1 MHMKNA
7 KNGDPT
13 IFTNG
18 RNTEHQK
25 SAAHF
30 GPWHRPAPQLC
41 EWFLHWDVP
50 RLSAEKMVGKKTGH
64 QKMFFGK
71 MTLINGSSCMS
82 CMSLKSFPTTYCNL
96 IKCVDQACTCS
107 VMFGLKTPSRGLSM
121 GLETN
126 QNSVCGYVLGVGQNN
141 PEEAKM
147 MLYQKSSNKDLSKH
161 SESFNA
167 LPCTKKWHLNTAKT
181 WKHVKETMK
190 EIYEYII
197 HSTHVLFEDIQLNE
211 TRES

>member
-18 RNTEHQK
+18 KHGAPKICRTFWGPDIAQRHSSANDFCTETCLDFLQK
-25 SAAHF
+25 K
-30 GPWHRPAPQLC
+30 WL
-41 EWFLHWDVP
+41 
-50 RLSAEKMVGKKTGH
+50 EKRRVIK
-64 QKMFFGK
+64 KMFFGK

-82 CMSLKSFPTTYCNL
+82 CMSLESFPTTYCNL

-126 QNSVCGYVLGVGQNN
+126 QNSVCGYVLGVGQKQSRRSQNDAL
-141 PEEAKM
+141 PKKLKQRSLKTFRITQCSIMHEEM
-147 MLYQKSSNKDLSKH
+147 TSKH
-161 SESFNA
+161 G
-167 LPCTKKWHLNTAKT
+167 
-181 WKHVKETMK
+181 
-190 EIYEYII
+190 
-197 HSTHVLFEDIQLNE
+197 
-211 TRES
+211 